1 MSIAICQNCENS
13 VFIIGFGICSNA
25 KWKNY
30 LNHETFHDL
39 TVHKCNYNFNF
50 RDAWSQI
57 FCLEKT
63 GKLGC
68 FEGVLNCKN
77 SQKRATSEQKN
88 ENIFIEEEQTI
99 RGLAN
104 GAFEDFSYNDCQ
116 RGNRISKRH
125 AIMKRSLSTEQA
137 EDLIRVF
144 GKRSDLM
151 D

>member
-1 MSIAICQNCENS
+1 M
-13 VFIIGFGICSNA
+13 
-25 KWKNY
+25 
-30 LNHETFHDL
+30 

-50 RDAWSQI
+50 RDALSQI

-77 SQKRATSEQKN
+77 SQKRAISEQKN

-125 AIMKRSLSTEQA
+125 AIMKRSLSTEQV

-144 GKRSDLM
+144 GERSDLM